1 MENTNNALL
10 DGFPV
15 AQLPDRYGVARSVVY
30 SRLSALKIE
39 PSKRKNKAYI
49 TNDQLQLLDEL
60 NEHLK
65 RKGATVA
72 EFQARVG
79 LGEQTTQTEP
89 MRVSD
94 SMQSDQT
101 GQLTTLDSLSALGF
115 LAEALATRMTPPAQR
130 LNHLRSLE
138 EAASY
143 RWLLSTS
150 DLSALLKLS
159 PRTINRQQSFER
171 YGFIFN
177 RAGRNGTEISWSVN
191 KSGN

>member
-1 MENTNNALL
+1 MNNKAQI

-15 AQLPDRYGVARSVVY
+15 AQLPSRYGVARSVVY

-49 TNDQLQLLDEL
+49 TNEQLQLLDEL

-79 LGEQTTQTEP
+79 LGDKPAQTEP
-89 MRVSD
+89 IRLSD
-94 SMQSDQT
+94 STQSRQT
-101 GQLTTLDSLSALGF
+101 GQLTTLDSLASLEL
-115 LAEALATRMTPPAQR
+115 LAEMIATRLTPPAQR

-171 YGFIFN
+171 YGFIFT
-177 RAGRNGTEISWSVN
+177 RAGRNGTEIAWSVN

>member
-1 MENTNNALL
+1 MNYKAQI

-15 AQLPDRYGVARSVVY
+15 AQLPSRYGVARSVVY

-49 TNDQLQLLDEL
+49 TNEQLQLLDEL

-72 EFQARVG
+72 EFQAIAG
-79 LGEQTTQTEP
+79 LGDKPAQTEP
-89 MRVSD
+89 IRLSD
-94 SMQSDQT
+94 STQDRQT
-101 GQLTTLDSLSALGF
+101 GQLTTLDSLASLGF
-115 LAEALATRMTPPAQR
+115 LAEAIATRITPPAQR
-130 LNHLRSLE
+130 LNHLRELE
-138 EAASY
+138 EACQN

-177 RAGRNGTEISWSVN
+177 RAGRNGTEIAWKVN

>member
-1 MENTNNALL
+1 MNNAQI
-10 DGFPV
+10 DDFPV
-15 AQLPDRYGVARSVVY
+15 AQLPGRYGVARSVVY

-49 TNDQLQLLDEL
+49 TNEQLQLLDEL

-79 LGEQTTQTEP
+79 LGDKPAQTEP
-89 MRVSD
+89 IRLSD
-94 SMQSDQT
+94 STQSRQT
-101 GQLTTLDSLSALGF
+101 GQLTTLDSLAALGF
-115 LAEALATRMTPPAQR
+115 LAEALATRMVPPAQR

-138 EAASY
+138 EACQN

-150 DLSALLKLS
+150 DLSMLLKLS

-171 YGFIFN
+171 YGFFFT
-177 RAGRNGTEISWSVN
+177 RAGRNGTEIAWSVN
-191 KSGN
+191 KSGS

>member
-1 MENTNNALL
+1 MNNNAQI

-15 AQLPDRYGVARSVVY
+15 AQLPSRYGVARSVVY

-49 TNDQLQLLDEL
+49 TNEQLQLLDEL

-72 EFQARVG
+72 EFQAIAG
-79 LGEQTTQTEP
+79 LGDKPAQTEP
-89 MRVSD
+89 IRLSD
-94 SMQSDQT
+94 STQDRQT
-101 GQLTTLDSLSALGF
+101 GQLTILDSLAALEL
-115 LAEALATRMTPPAQR
+115 LAEALATRMTPPTPQ

-138 EAASY
+138 EACQN

-171 YGFIFN
+171 YGFTFN
-177 RAGRNGTEISWSVN
+177 RTGRNGTEIAWSVN

>member
-1 MENTNNALL
+1 MNYKAQI

-15 AQLPDRYGVARSVVY
+15 AQLPSRYGVARSVVY

-49 TNDQLQLLDEL
+49 TNEQLQLLDEL

-72 EFQARVG
+72 EFQAIAG
-79 LGEQTTQTEP
+79 LGDKPAQTEP
-89 MRVSD
+89 IRLSD
-94 SMQSDQT
+94 STQSRQT
-101 GQLTTLDSLSALGF
+101 GQLTTLDSLAALEL
-115 LAEALATRMTPPAQR
+115 LAEAITTRITPPAQR

-138 EAASY
+138 EACKN

-171 YGFIFN
+171 YGFTFT
-177 RAGRNGTEISWSVN
+177 RAGRNGTEIAWKVN

>member
-1 MENTNNALL
+1 MNNAQI

-15 AQLPDRYGVARSVVY
+15 AQLPGRYGVARSVVY

-79 LGEQTTQTEP
+79 LGDQTSQTEP
-89 MRVSD
+89 IRLSD
-94 SMQSDQT
+94 STQDRQT
-101 GQLTTLDSLSALGF
+101 GQLTTKDSLAALGF
-115 LAEALATRMTPPAQR
+115 LAETIATRITPPAQR
-130 LNHLRSLE
+130 LNHLRELE
-138 EAASY
+138 EACKN

-177 RAGRNGTEISWSVN
+177 RAGRNGTEIAWSVN